1 MKICISSGHGARIE
15 GAVGYI
21 REHEEAVRVVNKV
34 AEFLRAR
41 AVEVETF
48 EDKTSTSQD
57 QNLATLVSWHNASA
71 RGRHEYDISVHFN
84 AHHTTSSPM
93 GTETYYGSPYT
104 MAVDVSEAIASAGEL
119 INRGAKSGSGLY
131 FIKHTFAPAL
141 LLEICFV
148 DSQADV
154 SLYEANFDAI
164 CDAIAGALSGVAEMP
179 DVEPPEPETPPE
191 EITGKNRVDVTSEY
205 AGDVTVYVNDMRVRG
220 HDDCEHVVR
229 FRVSLTGDVVISVNG
244 EDFHNPPAVP
254 AEPQIKENH
263 KNVFATMFGGA
274 ADNEN
279 SAYDGEYL
287 NDEDL
292 YVALPYKW
300 RDMPPPDV
308 EVTNRANGYY
318 FSARTRD
325 VGPWTTDDEAF
336 VLGDARPIAETCY
349 NERRGLP
356 SGPHAGTVP
365 SNPAGI
371 DLSPALFKAL
381 GMTDNGP
388 VDFRLIEP
396 ETA

>member
-1 MKICISSGHGARIE
+1 
-15 GAVGYI
+15 
-21 REHEEAVRVVNKV
+21 
-34 AEFLRAR
+34 
-41 AVEVETF
+41 
-48 EDKTSTSQD
+48 
-57 QNLATLVSWHNASA
+57 
-71 RGRHEYDISVHFN
+71 
-84 AHHTTSSPM
+84 
-93 GTETYYGSPYT
+93 
-104 MAVDVSEAIASAGEL
+104 MAVDVSAAIASAGEL

-131 FIKHTFAPAL
+131 FCRHTLAPAL

-148 DSQADV
+148 DSQPDV

-164 CDAIAGALSGVAEMP
+164 AEAIAGTLSGIAEMP

-191 EITGKNRVDVTSEY
+191 EITGQNRVDVTSEY

-244 EDFHNPPAVP
+244 EAFHNPPAIP
-254 AEPQIKENH
+254 AEPEVKENH
-263 KNVFATMFGGA
+263 KNVFATTFGGA

-279 SAYDGEYL
+279 SAYDGSYL

-308 EVTNRANGYY
+308 EVFNRTTGK
-318 FSARTRD
+318 SERARTRD

-336 VLGDARPIAETCY
+336 VLGDARAIAEICY
-349 NERRGLP
+349 YEKTELP
-356 SGPHAGTVP
+356 SGPNAGQVP

-381 GMTDNGP
+381 GMTDNGT

-396 ETA
+396 ETV